1 MNREHKQNTD
11 WGDVDTPRPL
21 LRQPDTLKNVH
32 FPKCTCLVSGPVY
45 DFQRKIFKN
54 GRLHVYRFCR
64 TCGAIAQSPVKR
76 ETARWAKWRELFIKA
91 GREVRS
97 L

>member
-1 MNREHKQNTD
+1 MNREHEQNTD
-11 WGDVDTPRPL
+11 WVDVDTPRPL
-21 LRQPDTLKNVH
+21 LRQPDTLKKVH
-32 FPKCTCLVSGPVY
+32 FPKCTCFAGPVY
-45 DFQRKIFKN
+45 DFQLKNFKN
-54 GRLHVYRFCR
+54 GTLHVYRFCR

-76 ETARWAKWRELFIKA
+76 ETVRWAKWRELLIKA